1 MKITSVKV
9 RRILKENSRI
19 RGFASVV
26 LDECFVV
33 TNIRVIEGERG
44 LFIAMPSRRKA
55 DGEFEDIAH
64 PITQECRSMFE
75 REIFDAYEKADEVD
89 LNATRETSEVA
100 VEEPA
105 TEEETEE

>member
-9 RRILKENSRI
+9 RRVQKENSRI

-33 TNIRVIEGERG
+33 TNIRIIEGERG

-75 REIFDAYEKADEVD
+75 REIFDAYEKADEVE
-89 LNATRETSEVA
+89 AA
-100 VEEPA
+100 P

>member
-9 RRILKENSRI
+9 RRIQKENSRI

-33 TNIRVIEGERG
+33 TNIRIIEGERG

-75 REIFDAYEKADEVD
+75 REIFDAYEKADEED
-89 LNATRETSEVA
+89 MNASQETAETA
-100 VEEPA
+100 
-105 TEEETEE
+105 EETEE

>member
-9 RRILKENSRI
+9 RRIQKENSRI

-33 TNIRVIEGERG
+33 TNIRIIEGERG

-75 REIFDAYEKADEVD
+75 REIFDAYEKADEED
-89 LNATRETSEVA
+89 MNASHETSETA
-100 VEEPA
+100 
-105 TEEETEE
+105 EETEE

>member
-9 RRILKENSRI
+9 RRIQKENSRI

-33 TNIRVIEGERG
+33 TNIRIIEGERG

-75 REIFDAYEKADEVD
+75 REIFDAYEKADEEDMNVS
-89 LNATRETSEVA
+89 LE
-100 VEEPA
+100 A
-105 TEEETEE
+105 TEEAEETEE